1 VAVTLQF
8 LGYAGYLITTA
19 AGTRVL
25 IDPYLTGNPAAPFGP
40 ADLERVDLVLVT
52 HNAYDH
58 LGDTPEIVRRHGC
71 PVICAKD
78 VAHNLT
84 EHLGVDRDLIR
95 VTIWGLEMEVA
106 GVVVHP
112 VESHHWSFAVT
123 PKGELLSGPAVGY
136 IIEAAPDVR
145 IYHPGDSAISY
156 DMKLWGEL
164 YRPTVGLMVVAVPE
178 GTLPHEEC
186 YRSGEMTVYEALLAS
201 QWLGLDHIVAS
212 HYVSPDNPSVKDF
225 VRLAQVAAETRGSSP
240 KVTVMQPG
248 EVIDL

>member
-1 VAVTLQF
+1 MVVKLQF
-8 LGYAGYLITTA
+8 LGVAGYLITTGVGA
-19 AGTRVL
+19 NVV
-25 IDPYLTGNPAAPFGP
+25 IDPFLDENPMAPFKS
-40 ADLERVDLVLVT
+40 ADLSRVDLLLVT

-58 LGDTPEIVRRHGC
+58 LGDAPEIIRRHRC
-71 PVICAKD
+71 PVVCAKD

-84 EHLGVDRDLIR
+84 EVHGIDPGLIR
-95 VTIWGLEMEVA
+95 ATIWGLEMDVA
-106 GVVVHP
+106 GVIVHP

-136 IIEAAPDVR
+136 IVEAAPDVR

-186 YRSGEMTVYEALLAS
+186 YRSAEMTAHEALLAS
-201 QWLGLDHIVAS
+201 EWLGLDHIVAS
-212 HYVSPDNPSVKDF
+212 HYISPDNLSVQAF
-225 VRLAQVAAETRGSSP
+225 ARLAQAAAAARELSP
-240 KVTVMQPG
+240 KVTIMRPG

>member
-1 VAVTLQF
+1 MGAKLQF
-8 LGYAGYLITTA
+8 LGIAGYLITTSE
-19 AGTRVL
+19 GRNVV
-25 IDPYLTGNPAAPFGP
+25 IDPFLDDNPAAPFKS

-52 HNAYDH
+52 HNAFDH
-58 LGDTPEIVRRHGC
+58 LGDAPKIIRQHRC
-71 PVICAKD
+71 PVVCAKD

-84 EHLGVDRDLIR
+84 EVHGIDPGLIR
-95 VTIWGLEMEVA
+95 ATIWGLEMEVA

-136 IIEAAPDVR
+136 IVEAAPDVR

-212 HYVSPDNPSVKDF
+212 HYVSPENASVKAF
-225 VRLAQVAAETRGSSP
+225 VRLAQVAAETRGWSP
-240 KVTVMQPG
+240 RVTVMQPG